1 MRSFAALIT
10 ALVVSSAAIAAAQ
23 TPAPSQPQPA
33 PSQPQPAPSQPAPA
47 QPAQPAQP
55 PGRVFGSDAGV
66 IFNQVKADKT
76 ADFEFAMGKIK
87 EALLKATDPVRKQQ
101 AASWKVFKAAE
112 ANQGGN
118 IFYLFV
124 MDPVVKGAD
133 YAIGKIL
140 AEGLPAA
147 EVQDVWKKYTD
158 SLAAGQNVL
167 NLQLVANLGAP

>member
-33 PSQPQPAPSQPAPA
+33 PSQPAPA

-55 PGRVFGSDAGV
+55 HGRVFGSDAGV

-112 ANQGGN
+112 ANDALWSLERLVPIEIAPTVAAAIPLGGV
-118 IFYLFV
+118 FALLLSGFV
-124 MDPVVKGAD
+124 WWLRFRSG
-133 YAIGKIL
+133 G
-140 AEGLPAA
+140 
-147 EVQDVWKKYTD
+147 
-158 SLAAGQNVL
+158 
-167 NLQLVANLGAP
+167 

>member
-23 TPAPSQPQPA
+23 TPAPSQPA
-33 PSQPQPAPSQPAPA
+33 PPQPAPSQPAAA
-47 QPAQPAQP
+47 QPAQPA
-55 PGRVFGSDAGV
+55 GRVFGSDAGV

-133 YAIGKIL
+133 YSIGKIL